1 MRFFHAPA
9 AVASL
14 LALALLPCASAKL
27 HPSPTTPARLDDS
40 ARLVMALARRQCG
53 NPCGF
58 EGWLCCGN
66 DQQCYTNANNEAGC
80 TQGLAAGGQWITSTF
95 LYTEAATI
103 TKTSLWSG
111 YVGGASE
118 TGKSCTANEQACGS
132 VCCQAGF
139 WCSAKGQ
146 CKPIGGGS
154 GSPGVT
160 GIAPSAPL
168 RPTSSGVI
176 VITAPASATA
186 TVPFGTPIPTGVNG
200 TLVEQ
205 NQGGGGLSGGAIA
218 GIVIGVIAG
227 IILLLLICFYCCAK
241 AAFDGILA
249 IFGLGKKNKRTHE
262 ESTYI
267 SEHHSHGGA
276 AAAGG
281 RRWYGQAGSSRPSR
295 PPKKEGGGLGKM
307 LGLGAGVAGVAALL
321 GMKKKHDKKQYDDKS
336 TTVTE
341 SSYYYSDYTSTSEF
355 NPYNNTHLQ
364 HIDHDTGSASSD
376 DRRTRHT
383 RQSSR
388 R

>member
-1 MRFFHAPA
+1 M
-9 AVASL
+9 SL

-27 HPSPTTPARLDDS
+27 YPSPTTPARLGDS
-40 ARLVMALARRQCG
+40 ARLAWALARADCG

-58 EGWLCCGN
+58 EGWLCCGDN
-66 DQQCYTNANNEAGC
+66 QQCYTDANDRAGC
-80 TQGLAAGGQWITSTF
+80 TSGLAGGQWITSTF
-95 LYTEAATI
+95 YFTEAATV
-103 TKTSLWSG
+103 TKTSIWSG

-118 TGKSCTANEQACGS
+118 TGSACSANEQLCGS

-139 WCSAKGQ
+139 YCIPSKGE
-146 CKPIGGGS
+146 CKSIGGGS
-154 GSPGVT
+154 GSAGVT
-160 GIAPSAPL
+160 GINPSAPL

-176 VITAPASATA
+176 VITATGSATA

-295 PPKKEGGGLGKM
+295 PKKDSGGLGKM
-307 LGLGAGVAGVAALL
+307 LGVGAGVAGIAALL
-321 GMKKKHDKKQYDDKS
+321 GMKKKHDNKQYDDKS
-336 TTVTE
+336 TTITD
-341 SSYYYSDYTSTSEF
+341 SSYYSSYYTSTSEF
-355 NPYNNTHLQ
+355 
-364 HIDHDTGSASSD
+364 
-376 DRRTRHT
+376 TRL
-383 RQSSR
+383 
-388 R
+388 